1 MKKMRLLTI
10 FFLLTPFISKG
21 ADLSVAT
28 LPASN
33 SAASAAAVVSAP
45 KLSASELQGVF
56 GNGFGSISGVIT
68 NPGPAAELDVTVQLD
83 LLGDR
88 GEKVGE
94 TSAQTHRIEPGHT
107 WRFTALVTQ
116 VKSFNQFVLKKI
128 KSTPAQ
134 N

>member
-1 MKKMRLLTI
+1 MNKMRLLT
-10 FFLLTPFISKG
+10 FAFLLTPFLTKG
-21 ADLSVAT
+21 ADLSGI
-28 LPASN
+28 LPAAS
-33 SAASAAAVVSAP
+33 SPAASAAAVFSAP
-45 KLSASELQGVF
+45 KLSASELQGAF

-68 NPGPAAELDVTVQLD
+68 NPGPTAVLDVTVLLD
-83 LLGDR
+83 LLGDQ

-94 TSAQTHRIEPGHT
+94 TSAYTHRIEPGHT

-116 VKSFNQFVLKKI
+116 VKSLNQFVLKKI